1 MIEKTQQK
9 LQNQRR
15 VKQKH
20 LDDFTEEGEGYLHDT
35 IQEMQGEQYGSRIQ
49 FSSDD
54 L

>member
-1 MIEKTQQK
+1 LIEKTQQK
-9 LQNQRR
+9 LTKKRA
-15 VKQKH
+15 KQ
-20 LDDFTEEGEGYLHDT
+20 LDDFIEEDETYLHDT

>member
-1 MIEKTQQK
+1 MLEKTQQK
-9 LQNQRR
+9 QTQKR

-20 LDDFTEEGEGYLHDT
+20 LDDFTEEDESYLYDT